1 MVSKMVRVGKEH
13 SLLHG
18 ARRKRSVSTREGY
31 SMTSE
36 QRKQILHDLKK
47 VAEAINKLVR
57 DLDDVGEVVV
67 SDKG

>member
-1 MVSKMVRVGKEH
+1 
-13 SLLHG
+13 
-18 ARRKRSVSTREGY
+18 
-31 SMTSE
+31 MTSE

-57 DLDDVGEVVV
+57 DLDNVGEVVV